1 MDPLFP
7 PVPEDI
13 TALSDDELAT
23 LRQDHLDA
31 RDLIVAE
38 DEEFLAGRE
47 ADDVLA
53 ELGRGADQ
61 LDAIVA
67 EQKARVEAHESYEDK
82 KAALAARFDEPT
94 VDDDPGDETEKEEGA
109 EAVVAEAEAIT
120 AETEEPKPDDEGD
133 EDNGDEE
140 KVEEREL
147 VVASAADP
155 VRLRRPP
162 APSVARQVPEPIPT
176 GTALVAAGEMSLQFK
191 DPLTPTDAGRGRPQ
205 GRNPSRACPEAG
217 QAGDVQVRRPGA
229 QDRQGRVLVPG
240 RVDAHGRPADGPG
253 EDRGGRRR
261 RHSRRRRQVLAHRFR
276 RHLRSGGAVLL
287 DAELRHRGRARLGLP
302 SRCSRRAVV
311 A

>member
-1 MDPLFP
+1 M
-7 PVPEDI
+7 PEDI
-13 TALSDDELAT
+13 TALSDDELVT

-67 EQKARVEAHESYEDK
+67 EQKARVEAHETYEDK

-120 AETEEPKPDDEGD
+120 AEDKPDEGD
-133 EDNGDEE
+133 GDDSGDGDEE

-147 VVASAADP
+147 CRSASCNAK
-155 VRLRRPP
+155 
-162 APSVARQVPEPIPT
+162 T
-176 GTALVAAGEMSLQFK
+176 
-191 DPLTPTDAGRGRPQ
+191 
-205 GRNPSRACPEAG
+205 
-217 QAGDVQVRRPGA
+217 
-229 QDRQGRVLVPG
+229 
-240 RVDAHGRPADGPG
+240 
-253 EDRGGRRR
+253 
-261 RHSRRRRQVLAHRFR
+261 RF
-276 RHLRSGGAVLL
+276 G
-287 DAELRHRGRARLGLP
+287 
-302 SRCSRRAVV
+302 
-311 A
+311 